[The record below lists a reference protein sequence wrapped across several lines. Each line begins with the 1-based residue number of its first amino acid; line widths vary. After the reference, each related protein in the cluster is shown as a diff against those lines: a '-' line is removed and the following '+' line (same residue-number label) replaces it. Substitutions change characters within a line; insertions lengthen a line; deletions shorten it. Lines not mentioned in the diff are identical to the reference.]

1 MRVEIAVLQ
10 EQKTSLEWQLD
21 NLKNKVADDARLHA
35 QALASASEDAEKKL
49 AQQESS
55 SNRLLQAEERRAS
68 RVEQDLRDAK
78 KELSGVKKEL
88 EESKKTIA
96 VLQEKLVVAHSALE
110 IANLKT
116 DAQPT
121 TASETQLEEINCLKS
136 QIQDLI
142 SRGKSINERH
152 KQGDLVRLSPIPFRV
167 CAVSQP
173 RLERRRATVCQ
184 FLDPNVSVNT

>member
-68 RVEQDLRDAK
+68 RVEQDLREAK
-78 KELSGVKKEL
+78 NELSGVKKEL

-96 VLQEKLVVAHSALE
+96 VLQEKLVVACSALE
-110 IANLKT
+110 AAKT

-121 TASETQLEEINCLKS
+121 TVSETQLEEINCLKS
-136 QIQDLI
+136 QIQGLI
-142 SRGKSINERH
+142 TRGKSINERH
-152 KQGDLVRLSPIPFRV
+152 KQGDLVWLSPTPFIV

-184 FLDPNVSVNT
+184 FLDPNVSVDT